1 MRISVT
7 AAVMAVALAG
17 AVCGPARAGA
27 PAGEIETS
35 AGPAALERMAEGF
48 RTPWA
53 LDFLPGGGFLV
64 TEREGRLWRVAADGT
79 RTRIDGLPEVAAV
92 GQGGLLDV
100 LVPRDFTARREIVLT
115 FVTRIDGGG
124 TGTAVASARLAEGA
138 ERLTDLRVLFEMEP
152 GGRTG
157 RHYGSRLVEA
167 PDGTLFFTIGDRG
180 ARPSA
185 QDLSMHN
192 GSVLRIARDGSVPDD
207 NPLVGRDDALPE
219 IWSWGH
225 RNPQGLALDAE
236 GRLWLHE
243 HGARGGDEINRVE
256 RGVNYGW
263 PVISYG
269 THYSGAK
276 IGEGTAKPGMA
287 QPEFYWDPSIAPSG
301 MAIYSGALWPEWEG
315 HIFAGSLNSDFI
327 AQVGGDPLREID
339 RLASPATGR
348 VRDVAEGPQG
358 ALWFISEAE
367 GAIYRMTP
375 AR

>member
-1 MRISVT
+1 
-7 AAVMAVALAG
+7 
-17 AVCGPARAGA
+17 
-27 PAGEIETS
+27 
-35 AGPAALERMAEGF
+35 
-48 RTPWA
+48 
-53 LDFLPGGGFLV
+53 
-64 TEREGRLWRVAADGT
+64 
-79 RTRIDGLPEVAAV
+79 
-92 GQGGLLDV
+92 
-100 LVPRDFTARREIVLT
+100 
-115 FVTRIDGGG
+115 
-124 TGTAVASARLAEGA
+124 
-138 ERLTDLRVLFEMEP
+138 
-152 GGRTG
+152 
-157 RHYGSRLVEA
+157 
-167 PDGTLFFTIGDRG
+167 
-180 ARPSA
+180 
-185 QDLSMHN
+185 MHN
-192 GSVLRIARDGSVPDD
+192 GSVLRIARDGSVPRD

-269 THYSGAK
+269 RHYSGAK

-301 MAIYSGALWPEWEG
+301 MAIYSGALWPEWQG
-315 HIFAGSLNSDFI
+315 HIFAGSLNSDLI

-339 RLASPATGR
+339 RISGPATGR

-375 AR
+375 VP